1 MKTAESHSRG
11 WKRLGRGRY
20 RAASTVLLACW
31 PQIIVFCQLLVHPTL
46 RKLAIAAVAAGL
58 VFAPLP
64 ASFGS
69 DALESAAHA
78 ALAEQEAAEHG
89 HSHDE
94 GEAHGPATSHQHGH
108 DPADHT
114 HQLAHIASG
123 TDHWTARSAQ
133 RWPTF
138 ISRLADPG
146 EAYGIDRPPK
156 LRIAA

>member
-1 MKTAESHSRG
+1 MNTAESHSCG
-11 WKRLGRGRY
+11 WGRLGGGRLP
-20 RAASTVLLACW
+20 AASTILLFCL
-31 PQIIVFCQLLVHPTL
+31 PQIIVFCQSLVLPAL

-58 VFAPLP
+58 IFAPLP

-94 GEAHGPATSHQHGH
+94 RDRHGPATSHQHGH

-114 HQLAHIASG
+114 HQLAHVASG

-146 EAYGIDRPPK
+146 TAYGIDRPPK